1 MASWGLLI
9 RSKRYL
15 IYYDFDNTILLLY
28 GFYIILKTML
38 TQSRN
43 LTTVALKR
51 YLEVFHDRLYGHR
64 VEEVIADK
72 SQDLPALPTAPLPK
86 PEKNILMKV
95 I

>member
-1 MASWGLLI
+1 
-9 RSKRYL
+9 
-15 IYYDFDNTILLLY
+15 
-28 GFYIILKTML
+28 ML
-38 TQSRN
+38 TQSRD

-86 PEKNILMKV
+86 PEKTF
-95 I
+95 